1 VRGGARKTASGLA
14 HRRVLAVDVGGTKV
28 DLGVYSAYAGARQPL
43 AERRYASA
51 DYNSLEALARAFL
64 DDVGLEVEAAC
75 VDVAGPVTRG
85 EARLTNLPWR
95 LSEGSLTT
103 ALGVRRARLLNDLVA
118 IASAIPVLLPDEL
131 QLVKAGEALADGPIA
146 VIAPGTG
153 LGEAFLVREVGGYRG
168 HASEGGHVAFGPADD
183 LQLELLDHLWQR
195 FDHVSF
201 ERVASGVGIPHLYEF
216 LRDRKGLAESEQ
228 LAAELAGTDDRTR
241 PILTAGMDP
250 SRDDELAQ
258 GTVELF
264 LRILGGEAGNLALK
278 VLATGG
284 VYLAGGIA
292 QALAGVL
299 AAPPFLDAFTN
310 AGRLTETLERVPVYV
325 VKGEVALLGA
335 ATEGLKLLAGVPG
348 AAP

>member
-1 VRGGARKTASGLA
+1 VEGGAGDTASGSGQ
-14 HRRVLAVDVGGTKV
+14 RRVLAVDVGGTKV

-51 DYNSLEALARAFL
+51 DYHSLEELARAFL
-64 DDVGLEVEAAC
+64 NEVGLEVEAAC
-75 VDVAGPVTRG
+75 VDVAGPVARG
-85 EARLTNLPWR
+85 EAHLTNLPWR
-95 LSEGSLTT
+95 LSEGSLVT
-103 ALGVRRARLLNDLVA
+103 ALGVRRSRLLNDLVA
-118 IASAIPVLLPDEL
+118 IASAIPVLLPEEL

-153 LGEAFLVREVGGYRG
+153 LGEAFMVREDGGYRA

-183 LQLELLDHLWQR
+183 LQLELLDHLWRR

-201 ERVASGVGIPHLYEF
+201 ERVASGVGIPHLYQF
-216 LRDRKGLAESEQ
+216 LRDRKGLAESER
-228 LAAELAGTDDRTR
+228 LAGELAGSEDRTR
-241 PILTAGMDP
+241 PILTAAMDP
-250 SRDDELAQ
+250 GRDDELARR
-258 GTVELF
+258 TVELF
-264 LRILGGEAGNLALK
+264 LQILGGEAGNLALK

-292 QALAGVL
+292 QALAGAL

-310 AGRLTETLERVPVYV
+310 AGRLTEMLERVPVYV

-335 ATEGLKLLAGVPG
+335 ATEGLKLLAGVRG
-348 AAP
+348 AA